1 MKKLIYLISI
11 IAFFAACNTGGSGGG
26 SNIALVTETDSVA
39 YALGLNVGQSVK
51 RIKDDTG
58 GDMELNVDIIRNGMS
73 DFVADTKVLSDEEA
87 QKVMMGFS
95 QKMQAQQMKKQQEAQ
110 AEAQAK
116 AAIEAPKNEAEG
128 AAFLAANGSKAGVK
142 TTASGLQY
150 KVLTAGTGAKPSGPA
165 SRVKVHYTGKLLDG
179 TVFDSS
185 VDRGQP
191 AEFGLNQV
199 IKGWTEGVQLMNTG
213 SKYEFYIPGN
223 LAYGPMGK
231 GADIPPSATLIFEI
245 ELLEVL
251 Q

>member
-26 SNIALVTETDSVA
+26 ANIALATEADSIA

-51 RIKDDTG
+51 RIKDDTDG
-58 GDMELNVDIIRNGMS
+58 EMELNVDIIRNGMS
-73 DFVADTKVLSDEEA
+73 DFVADTKVLSDDDA

-95 QKMQAQQMKKQQEAQ
+95 QKMQAKQMAKQQKAQ

-116 AAIEAPKNEAEG
+116 AAVDGPKNEAEG
-128 AAFLAANGSKAGVK
+128 AAFLAANASKPGVK

-150 KVLTAGTGAKPSGPA
+150 KELSPGTGAKPAGPTA
-165 SRVKVHYTGKLLDG
+165 RVKVHYAGRLLDG
-179 TVFDSS
+179 TEFDSS
-185 VDRGQP
+185 IKRNQP

-199 IKGWTEGVQLMNTG
+199 IPGWTEGVQLMNTG

-231 GADIPPSATLIFEI
+231 GSDIPPNATLIFEI

-251 Q
+251 K